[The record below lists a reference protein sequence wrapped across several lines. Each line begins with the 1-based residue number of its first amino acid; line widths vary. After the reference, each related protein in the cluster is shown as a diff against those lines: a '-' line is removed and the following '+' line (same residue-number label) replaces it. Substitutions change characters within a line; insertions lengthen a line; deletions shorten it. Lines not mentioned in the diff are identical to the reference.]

1 MSKSCFLFQRADLG
15 LAYMLLEAYV
25 VNIILKNYLHVKG
38 YPVMIRILRIPVSVQ
53 SAKCENG
60 LANGCLLNGRF
71 FSLWLVMRPL
81 FNKDKWV
88 TMSLL
93 QRPCSGSPGDD
104 EDECVTRHEL
114 GVLQL

>member
-1 MSKSCFLFQRADLG
+1 M
-15 LAYMLLEAYV
+15 
-25 VNIILKNYLHVKG
+25 NIILKNYLHVKG
-38 YPVMIRILRIPVSVQ
+38 YPVNQNPSHSSFCSKRKVRKWSSQWLSFERS
-53 SAKCENG
+53 
-60 LANGCLLNGRF
+60 F

-104 EDECVTRHEL
+104 EDECVIRHEL